1 MTTAKNDFGIGE
13 EELML
18 KSSARRL
25 IEGAWPTTR
34 LHREVAKQATPERK
48 PECVWDEA
56 LWKQMVEL
64 GWTAMAVPE
73 RAGGAGLG
81 VVGIACMLEEL
92 GRAALPSPLPST
104 LAATYVLA
112 ACATE
117 GADAALAKI
126 AAGTRATF
134 ASYNQQGSWALA
146 DTDVT
151 ANGSKLTGTSFYVQD
166 AMKAELFVVKAKT
179 PDGVSFFVI
188 EKGAEGVKIVPEAIM
203 DLTRDQAHVVFEGA
217 TAQAVGSGASILA
230 KAEPALLCLVSADLV
245 GAAEWQLA
253 TTVDYAKTRIQ
264 FDRPIGSFQA
274 VKHPLV
280 DLMTM
285 IDGARALLFRAAR
298 SIDTED
304 PEAEVIARMAKA
316 RASDAAAFG
325 SGRSVQLHGGI
336 GFTWE
341 HAAHIYFKRQKHSE
355 MLLGDAPY
363 QRARLADL
371 VIGPIGAQ

>member
-1 MTTAKNDFGIGE
+1 MSQKNDFGIGE

-18 KSSARRL
+18 KRAARRM
-25 IEGAWPTTR
+25 IEGAWPTAR

-48 PECVWDEA
+48 PECVWDEG

-81 VVGIACMLEEL
+81 VVGICGLLEEL

-104 LAATYVLA
+104 IAATYVLA
-112 ACATE
+112 ACVTE
-117 GADAALAKI
+117 AADATLAKI
-126 AAGTRATF
+126 AGGTRATL
-134 ASYNQQGSWALA
+134 ASSNQQGSWAFA

-151 ANGSKLTGTSFYVQD
+151 ANGTKLTGTAWYVQD
-166 AMKAELFVVKAKT
+166 ALKAEIFVVKAKT
-179 PDGVSFFVI
+179 PDGVSFFVV
-188 EKGAEGVKIVPEAIM
+188 ERDAPGVTIVPEAIM
-203 DLTRDQAHVVFEGA
+203 DLTRDQAHVVFDGA
-217 TAQAVGSGASILA
+217 NAQAVGSGASVLA
-230 KAEPALLCLVSADLV
+230 KAEPTLLCLVTADLV

-253 TTVDYAKTRIQ
+253 TTVDYAKTRVQ

-274 VKHPLV
+274 VKFPLV

-298 SIDTED
+298 AIDLED
-304 PEAEVIARMAKA
+304 PEAEVLARMAKA
-316 RASDAAAFG
+316 RGSDAAAFG

-355 MLLGDAPY
+355 MLLGDGPY

-371 VIGPIGAQ
+371 IIGPIGAP